1 MPDSDGQLAP
11 PLDSR
16 ASTRRWVCSATGARP
31 IGMTQADLGAGDQLE
46 LLGGAKLIGEIEVL
60 VDDDASSC
68 REH

>member
-1 MPDSDGQLAP
+1 
-11 PLDSR
+11 
-16 ASTRRWVCSATGARP
+16 
-31 IGMTQADLGAGDQLE
+31 MTQADLGAGDQLE